1 MRGRTRFDP
10 DQAWWQLAKIL
21 QNPCATDTLADH
33 HRARIIDPVHL
44 EYRLPN
50 IQTNRANLAHGRLP
64 SMWFALTQPPYGTSM
79 PQSGR
84 RPQHHL
90 QTLGEHNRI
99 PLYPPKPDIRVHA
112 SPSLLRAN
120 RRHAHHAGRPAV
132 VTVVVPPGLDQGF
145 Q

>member
-84 RPQHHL
+84 RPQH
-90 QTLGEHNRI
+90 QNA
-99 PLYPPKPDIRVHA
+99 KN
-112 SPSLLRAN
+112 SPRAN
-120 RRHAHHAGRPAV
+120 LVRCAPLSGPQREVSPLR
-132 VTVVVPPGLDQGF
+132 
-145 Q
+145 

>member
-10 DQAWWQLAKIL
+10 DQAGWQLAKIL
-21 QNPCATDTLADH
+21 QNPCATDALADH

-64 SMWFALTQPPYGTSM
+64 SMWFALTQPPNGTSM

-84 RPQHHL
+84 RPQH
-90 QTLGEHNRI
+90 QTRTSRLGFSMSAI
-99 PLYPPKPDIRVHA
+99 PKSRQVHEEQT
-112 SPSLLRAN
+112 S
-120 RRHAHHAGRPAV
+120 
-132 VTVVVPPGLDQGF
+132 T
-145 Q
+145 